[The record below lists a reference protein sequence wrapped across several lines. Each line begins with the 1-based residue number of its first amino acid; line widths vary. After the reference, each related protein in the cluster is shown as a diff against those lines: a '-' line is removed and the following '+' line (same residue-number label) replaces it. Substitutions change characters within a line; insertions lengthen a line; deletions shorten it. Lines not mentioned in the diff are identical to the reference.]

1 MKRVALVLGVV
12 AVAGAL
18 TLACSTMKTDVD
30 YDHTINWSS
39 MHTFQLAE
47 GTRSPETFTQKRIE
61 DNITS
66 QLTSKGWQAVT
77 SNPDVIVTPHVVLQ
91 AEKQW
96 NASGTGGFGRF
107 GGGMAQ
113 ATQSTIPIGTL
124 VVTMTN
130 PKTGELIW
138 RGSAQDQVNTSG
150 GDNGQIQ
157 QAIAEILKNFP
168 PGSAKS

>member
-1 MKRVALVLGVV
+1 MKKIALVLGV
-12 AVAGAL
+12 VAGAL

-39 MHTFQLAE
+39 MHTFQLAQGE
-47 GTRSPETFTQKRIE
+47 RSPDTFTEKRIE

-66 QLTSKGWQAVT
+66 QLTSKGWQPAT
-77 SNPDVIVTPHVVLQ
+77 SNPDVIVTSHVVLQ

-96 NASGTGGFGRF
+96 NATGTGGFGRF

-113 ATQSTIPIGTL
+113 ATQSTVPIGTL

-138 RGSAQDQVNTSG
+138 RGAAQDQVSTSG
-150 GDNGQIQ
+150 GDNGQIAN
-157 QAIAEILKNFP
+157 AIAAIFKNFP